1 MKSKKQN
8 VKLWKKQALLEQKQE
23 LKCAMHK
30 SKGNKMKKYFV
41 IASFFLFSTLSSAQ
55 GIKEA
60 IDAFNLGKYPEAA
73 KILNSIKPAT
83 PKSNGF
89 LCQLYAEEKISPEP
103 EVSKQICDDAVSSK
117 DPMAVYI
124 YALAY
129 IYGNDALQI
138 AQNEKKGLGFMAV
151 TAIDLDFSPSFDF
164 FCEKYFVEKKYDD
177 AVNFCKVA
185 ASKGLRKSLYRMSL
199 FYAEGLGVI
208 QDYEKSK
215 KLMLAS
221 AALNYPPAYDY
232 LGDAAKNGKN
242 GYALDLRHSY
252 AWYSLSIATKSNSQ
266 TQEKRGSLK
275 MTSEDTV
282 AAQKMASAW
291 KFKTPKL
298 IDFAQ

>member
-1 MKSKKQN
+1 
-8 VKLWKKQALLEQKQE
+8 
-23 LKCAMHK
+23 
-30 SKGNKMKKYFV
+30 MKKYFV
-41 IASFFLFSTLSSAQ
+41 VASFFLFSTLASAQ

-103 EVSKQICDDAVSSK
+103 EVSKQICDDAVASK

-199 FYAEGLGVI
+199 FYAEGLGVV

-252 AWYSLSIATKSNSQ
+252 AWYSLSIATKSNPQ

>member
-1 MKSKKQN
+1 
-8 VKLWKKQALLEQKQE
+8 
-23 LKCAMHK
+23 
-30 SKGNKMKKYFV
+30 MKKYLFAVSV
-41 IASFFLFSTLSSAQ
+41 ILFSTFTSAQ
-55 GIKEA
+55 SIKEA
-60 IDAFNLGKYPEAA
+60 IDTFNLGKYPETA
-73 KILNSIKPAT
+73 KILNTIKPAT

-103 EVSKQICDDAVSSK
+103 DLSRQICDDAVAAK

-129 IYGNDALQI
+129 IYGNDALDMVK
-138 AQNEKKGLGFMAV
+138 NEKKGLGFMAV
-151 TAIDLDFSPSFDF
+151 TAIDLDFSPAFDF
-164 FCEKYFVEKKYDD
+164 FCEKYFSEKKYDD

-208 QDYEKSK
+208 QDFDKSK

-232 LGDAAKNGKN
+232 LGDAAKDGKN
-242 GYALDLRHSY
+242 GNTLDLRHAY
-252 AWYSLSIATKSNSQ
+252 AWYSLSIAAKSNAQ
-266 TQEKRGSLK
+266 TQEKRKSIK
-275 MTSEDTV
+275 MTTEDTV
-282 AAQKMASAW
+282 AAQKMAAVW
-291 KFKTPKL
+291 KFRTPQL